1 MERIKEAWVHHKV
14 KDVFVSSLL
23 TPEDRSSIKRA
34 DLWRLKLQRWCLILS
49 KPDSSASVILADKG
63 ESIKASYLHHLS
75 KLNGGA
81 VVGEVARNISFH
93 PKTLHKNPKFGLTL
107 SLTP

>member
-1 MERIKEAWVHHKV
+1 MPASGTFAKYTASV
-14 KDVFVSSLL
+14 
-23 TPEDRSSIKRA
+23 
-34 DLWRLKLQRWCLILS
+34 ILS
-49 KPDSSASVILADKG
+49 KPDFSASVILADKG

>member
-1 MERIKEAWVHHKV
+1 MSSAQPASSSSTASETVTNPSHLPTHGDAVIHHV
-14 KDVFVSSLL
+14 SLL
-23 TPEDRSSIKRA
+23 S
-34 DLWRLKLQRWCLILS
+34 LKLML
-49 KPDSSASVILADKG
+49 DSSASVILADKG

-81 VVGEVARNISFH
+81 VVGEIARNFH